1 MYEWLEIRPAQDSDR
16 EFARQTHHA
25 GYRDVV
31 ERQFGP
37 WNEALQDRLFEEDWD
52 PATKEIIVADGEEC
66 GYFTVEYRAD
76 DIHVRELVI
85 NPRYQRRGIGT
96 LLLQGLQEKA
106 SAATVPIR
114 LGTFHRNEALQL
126 YRRLGFREIGTTETH
141 VLMEW
146 MPPA

>member
-1 MYEWLEIRPAQDSDR
+1 VYERLEIRRAQESDR
-16 EFARQTHHA
+16 QFARHAHHA

-37 WNEALQDRLFEEDWD
+37 WDEASQDGLFEKDWD
-52 PATKEIIVADGEEC
+52 PATNEIITADGEAC

-76 DIHVRELVI
+76 DIHLRELLVH
-85 NPRYQRRGIGT
+85 PSYQRRGIGT
-96 LLLQGLQEKA
+96 WLLRMLQEKA
-106 SAATVPIR
+106 CVASVPIR

-126 YRRLGFREIGTTETH
+126 YRRLGFQEIGTSATH